1 MLDDRAQSFTLEGF
15 MSAMVLLVAVL
26 FALQS
31 TVLTSTSGGSLDAET
46 ESRLGQ
52 EATDVLAASA
62 TDGELS
68 AAVRYWDS
76 DGRRFADAIDCTV
89 GYGANGLP
97 DSLFGGSFARAFG
110 DRGFSYNVVVSFRD
124 DGTKAANAQCVR
136 DVSRPPNGTVSN
148 STLSNGTLPNGTREI
163 VMLSQGRPTADAV
176 TARYTVSLYDNQ
188 TLTAPGASTRELWEY
203 DTDATD
209 GDGGFYPIPDA
220 APDSPLYNVVEVRIV
235 VW

>member
-124 DGTKAANAQCVR
+124 SGTQAAESACVR
-136 DVSRPPNGTVSN
+136 DVSSPPSGP
-148 STLSNGTLPNGTREI
+148 TLPNGAREI